1 MLLAAAKR
9 APQACSFQA
18 FAVCDMFVSPTTKYA
33 LGS

>member
-9 APQACSFQA
+9 APTGSSFQA
-18 FAVCDMFVSPTTKYA
+18 FAVWDMLVSPTTKYA